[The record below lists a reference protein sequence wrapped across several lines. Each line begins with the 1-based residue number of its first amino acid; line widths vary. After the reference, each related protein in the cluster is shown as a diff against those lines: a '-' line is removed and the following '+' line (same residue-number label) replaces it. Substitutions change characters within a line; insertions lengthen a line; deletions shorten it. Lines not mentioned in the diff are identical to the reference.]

1 MELGRGLRRAVV
13 VVQHRGHLDALLDQ
27 AVVIIV
33 EFVGADVDRDMVHR
47 PVRRHETT
55 LRRQRGG
62 GRDAGDGFGRHGE
75 PEKGE
80 TVAIADVEEEMLAT
94 PAGPVA
100 RRGTWQAEIISIEFE
115 RSEDTRVRQGCGSSS
130 KTWGSP

>member
-1 MELGRGLRRAVV
+1 
-13 VVQHRGHLDALLDQ
+13 
-27 AVVIIV
+27 
-33 EFVGADVDRDMVHR
+33 MVHR

-62 GRDAGDGFGRHGE
+62 GRDAGNGFGRVGE

-94 PAGPVA
+94 PAGQVDRLGKWHAELVA
-100 RRGTWQAEIISIEFE
+100 IEFDRLRPILAHE
-115 RSEDTRVRQGCGSSS
+115 REVVEPAKFRSEEHTSELQALMRIS
-130 KTWGSP
+130 